1 MRIEIKS
8 VDPSAIRYNTCGD
21 WIWLPDGSL
30 LVNVPDYGG
39 QDNSAFL
46 VAIHEIVEAWLC
58 RKHGITEEEVSNW
71 DKNHLDADEPAE
83 VAGSPYMDEHSIAT
97 QVELKVCAGLNLD
110 WNKHNDWVGRAADEV
125 DRRIATGEKPPRLL
139 LEGSRFWAELHLFAL
154 RVNSSNY
161 CHDFWLQQ
169 WILSLPFDGCPCEQH
184 LKEFLRNNPAD
195 WSDFFAWTIK
205 LHNSV
210 NERIGKDTLSVD
222 KARELWK
229 NRSF

>member
-21 WIWLPDGSL
+21 WQWLPDGSL

-39 QDNSAFL
+39 QHNSAFL
-46 VAIHEIVEAWLC
+46 VAVHEMVEAWLC
-58 RKHGITEEEVSNW
+58 KKVGLEEEEVSAW
-71 DKNHLDADEPAE
+71 DKSHLELEEPGDHPSA
-83 VAGSPYMDEHSIAT
+83 PYHQEHVLAT
-97 QVELKVCAGLNLD
+97 AVERKVCAGLRLD
-110 WNKHNDWVGRAADEV
+110 WNKHNDWVGNAASEV
-125 DRRIATGEKPPRLL
+125 DRRLATGEKPPRILM
-139 LEGSRFWAELHLFAL
+139 EGSRYWAELHLFAL
-154 RVNSSNY
+154 RTNSNNY

-184 LKEFLRNNPAD
+184 LKEFLRNNPAE
-195 WSDFFAWTIK
+195 WHDFFAWTIK